1 MNVTQQ
7 TTELKKPSPVDPVFI
22 NTPTGTVAV
31 FGHEYVSKNMLQVLG
46 TTLSHDAFETVYH
59 GVKSVVFRIDG
70 YPKSNGKSL
79 CATFGPDTGSIAI
92 NMEKTLEKTMERSMD
107 HPSTSLMASWWI
119 EMLLNFGHEIHH
131 AVRWNTNRD
140 ELTSSEEKRA
150 EEEELA
156 EKYTDTLLIDLVK
169 EYDIEP
175 PTINLEPWFGTQIM
189 ELLDNNDE
197 WTENQKEMLTNGYI
211 WKHVPKDKAKETIIL
226 HTFKDLICL
235 ISGGNVEEEEWNKT
249 IIKLPEGVKT
259 LDEQLNGKKITI
271 NSSSIPESTQKSS
284 EIPQTIYTAEDYD
297 IYQDS
302 IPTTPASP
310 PAIPTQPLTANTA
323 CTGIQ
328 HDMVTINR
336 IAKQVYMKMYNF
348 IFKNC
353 GQLKD
358 SDTGFSNPEA
368 ICRSPIPLTTEE
380 SSIFVSM
387 NHLDINGRW
396 CTDVSTTNGL
406 LGKVMKNT
414 KLPAYEVNLHINGI
428 TYKRLF
434 MPQNPA
440 KQKGGQFTQRAIEAR
455 AGNAIAYVMNPE
467 DDTINKWGPSITNG
481 EYKIPQAR

>member
-1 MNVTQQ
+1 MTQQ
-7 TTELKKPSPVDPVFI
+7 AQQVLKKSTPVDPVFI

-31 FGHEYVSKNMLQVLG
+31 FGHEHVSKNMLQMLG
-46 TTLSHDAFETVYH
+46 TALIHDAFETIYH

-70 YPKSNGKSL
+70 YPKSEGKSV
-79 CATFGPDTGSIAI
+79 CATFAPDTGGICI

-119 EMLLNFGHEIHH
+119 ENLLNFGHEIHH

-140 ELTSSEEKRA
+140 ELASSEEKR
-150 EEEELA
+150 EEEEERA

-175 PTINLEPWFGTQIM
+175 PAITNEPWFNTQTM
-189 ELLDNNDE
+189 ELLGNKENDE
-197 WTENQKEMLTNGYI
+197 WAENQKEMLANGYI
-211 WKHVPKDKAKETIIL
+211 WKHVPKDNAKETIIL

-235 ISGGNVEEEEWNKT
+235 ISGGNVEEEDWNKT
-249 IIKLPEGVKT
+249 IIKLPDGVKT

-271 NSSSIPESTQKSS
+271 DSSPTPEPVQPTTQ
-284 EIPQTIYTAEDYD
+284 TAHISEDYD
-297 IYQDS
+297 MYQDPVPV
-302 IPTTPASP
+302 IPANIPVT
-310 PAIPTQPLTANTA
+310 PTQPLTTNMAYTG
-323 CTGIQ
+323 GIQ
-328 HDMVTINR
+328 HDMLTINR
-336 IAKQVYMKMYNF
+336 IAKQVYMKMYDF
-348 IFKNC
+348 IFKSC

-358 SDTGFSNPEA
+358 SDMGFSNPEA
-368 ICRSPIPLTTEE
+368 VCTIPIPLTPEE

-396 CTDVSTTNGL
+396 CTDVGTTNGL

-414 KLPAYEVNLHINGI
+414 KLPAYEVNLNVNG
-428 TYKRLF
+428 TVYKRLF
-434 MPQNPA
+434 IPQNPA
-440 KQKGGQFTQRAIEAR
+440 KRKGDQLTQRALEAR
-455 AGNAIAYVMNPE
+455 AGNAIAYIMNPE